1 MANQR
6 QYWFLAKRYGWGW
19 GMPIVWQGWLVMLV
33 YCVLLGITVSL
44 LSANI
49 VALSVCV
56 GLESS
61 LMMLVCYLKGEPL
74 AWHWGD
80 K

>member
-6 QYWFLAKRYGWGW
+6 QYWFPAKRYGWGW
-19 GMPIVWQGWLVMLV
+19 GMPIVWQGWLAMAIYLIVLV
-33 YCVLLGITVSL
+33 ITVSL
-44 LSANI
+44 LSAHI
-49 VALSVCV
+49 VPLSIFV
-56 GLESS
+56 GIETGL
-61 LMMLVCYLKGEPL
+61 LLLVCYLKGEPL